1 MDERPSPPE
10 SASLAV
16 HVEQGVPA
24 AALRYF
30 SRAGPFAAAARAAN
44 VTLPEAGRA
53 TDAGRDLCLA
63 WRSPTETLCLSRTE
77 QRLRDLKDA
86 LAGAPDGCWVEL
98 SGGLSVVRLDGERIE
113 ELLSRLGSSASM
125 PACGEARRSRMA
137 DVPVLALC
145 LRPGTVQLVLD
156 RAYTEHLLA
165 WIRVTLLD
173 FA

>member
-1 MDERPSPPE
+1 MDERPPPPE
-10 SASLAV
+10 SAGLAV
-16 HVEQGVPA
+16 QVEQGVPA

-30 SRAGPFAAAARAAN
+30 SRTGAFAAAARAVD
-44 VTLPEAGRA
+44 VTLPETGRA

-63 WRSPTETLCLSRTE
+63 WRSPTETLCLSRNE

-86 LAGAPDGCWVEL
+86 LAGAPDGCLVEL
-98 SGGLSVVRLDGERIE
+98 SGGLSVVYLDGERIE
-113 ELLSRLGSSASM
+113 EFLSRLGSSAAM

-145 LRPGTVQLVLD
+145 LRPGAVQLVLD
-156 RAYTEHLLA
+156 RTYTEHLLA